1 MKCNP
6 ERGLLKR
13 LAQNGAGFDCTSLG
27 ELRIVLGLGVSASRI
42 IYTNPIKTPTSLR
55 YVRKVGVRYLVF
67 DNDEEV
73 QKIQEVYPEASLL
86 LRIAVKN
93 PSAVIQ
99 LSDKFGAESP
109 SSSYVLQRAVNL
121 GMDVAGISFHVGG

>member
-13 LAQNGAGFDCTSLG
+13 LAQNGAGFDCASLG
-27 ELRIVLGLGVSASRI
+27 ELRSVLGFGVSAPRI

-55 YVRKVGVRYLVF
+55 YARKVGVRYLVF
-67 DNDEEV
+67 DNDEEL
-73 QKIQEVYPEASLL
+73 QKIKEVYPEAIML

-109 SSSYVLQRAVNL
+109 SSLHLLRRAVDL
-121 GMDVAGISFHVGG
+121 GMDIAGISFHVGG

>member
-13 LAQNGAGFDCTSLG
+13 LAQNGAGFDCASLG
-27 ELRIVLGLGVSASRI
+27 ELQTVLGLGVHASRI
-42 IYTNPIKTPTSLR
+42 IYTNPVKTPTSLR
-55 YVRKVGVRYLVF
+55 HARKMGVQLLVF
-67 DNDEEV
+67 DNDEEL
-73 QKIQEVYPEASLL
+73 QKIKEVYPEATLL

-99 LSDKFGAESP
+99 LSDKFGAEPP
-109 SSSYVLQRAVNL
+109 SSLHLLRRAVDL
-121 GMDVAGISFHVGG
+121 GMDVAGISFHVGR

>member
-1 MKCNP
+1 VKCNP
-6 ERGLLKR
+6 ECGLLKR
-13 LAQNGAGFDCTSLG
+13 LAQNGAGFDCASLG
-27 ELRIVLGLGVSASRI
+27 ELRTVLTLGISASRI
-42 IYTNPIKTPTSLR
+42 IYTNPVKTPTSLR
-55 YVRKVGVRYLVF
+55 FARKVGVRYLVF

-73 QKIQEVYPEASLL
+73 QKIKDIYPEATLL

-99 LSDKFGAESP
+99 LGDKFGAESP
-109 SSSYVLQRAVNL
+109 SSLCLLRKAVEL